1 MSDLSSLIARGGL
14 SAVQAAETAIERAQ
28 SNQTEL
34 NAFVSIDE
42 KGALARAEA
51 LDSLGVDARAGMK
64 LFGVPIAVKDNIC
77 VKGGRTTCGSQM
89 LQRFVSP
96 FDATVVRNLT
106 DAGAVIIGK
115 TNLDEFAMGSSTETS
130 CFGPTRNPHD
140 TSRSCGGS
148 SGGSAAAV
156 ASFCAPCALG
166 TDTGG
171 SIRQP
176 ASFCGVLG
184 LKPTYGL
191 VSRYGLVAFAP
202 SFDQIGPITRDV
214 KDAALLLSV
223 LAGHDPLD
231 ATSVDRPVEE
241 YSRLLDDDVAEI
253 KVGVIGEHI
262 EAEGL
267 TPAVKSTMND
277 ALKAL
282 QDIGASISQVS
293 LPSLE
298 YAVAIYYVLGTA
310 ETSSNMLRYDGVRY
324 GHRASGFSDLA
335 DMYRKTRG
343 EGFSR
348 EVKRRI
354 ILGTFVLSMGYYD
367 AYYERAQRARTLV
380 MRDFDIAFE
389 GVDVLVGPTSP
400 QQAFM
405 IGEKVDDPL
414 LMYLSDI
421 FTIPANLAGLPAVS
435 LPFGKDADGL
445 PIGVQ
450 LIGKPFDEAR
460 MLRLANALMKR
471 NCSS

>member
-1 MSDLSSLIARGGL
+1 
-14 SAVQAAETAIERAQ
+14 
-28 SNQTEL
+28 
-34 NAFVSIDE
+34 
-42 KGALARAEA
+42 
-51 LDSLGVDARAGMK
+51 
-64 LFGVPIAVKDNIC
+64 
-77 VKGGRTTCGSQM
+77 
-89 LQRFVSP
+89 
-96 FDATVVRNLT
+96 
-106 DAGAVIIGK
+106 
-115 TNLDEFAMGSSTETS
+115 
-130 CFGPTRNPHD
+130 
-140 TSRSCGGS
+140 
-148 SGGSAAAV
+148 
-156 ASFCAPCALG
+156 
-166 TDTGG
+166 
-171 SIRQP
+171 
-176 ASFCGVLG
+176 
-184 LKPTYGL
+184 
-191 VSRYGLVAFAP
+191 
-202 SFDQIGPITRDV
+202 
-214 KDAALLLSV
+214 
-223 LAGHDPLD
+223 
-231 ATSVDRPVEE
+231 
-241 YSRLLDDDVAEI
+241 
-253 KVGVIGEHI
+253 
-262 EAEGL
+262 
-267 TPAVKSTMND
+267 MND